1 MMHPDLPDLR
11 PQTRQNCA
19 SPHQDA
25 VEWRRCSEI
34 ARAHGRTF
42 FLASRFLPP
51 DRRRAIHATHAYCR
65 IADDITDR
73 SADPVAAARALD
85 AWERQLDAPTD
96 PIAVAFAT
104 VRSCHGVPV
113 AAGREQ
119 LAGVRMDLT
128 PCQFA
133 TWEELRPYAIGWP
146 GRLA

>member
-1 MMHPDLPDLR
+1 MPIA
-11 PQTRQNCA
+11 A
-19 SPHQDA
+19 SLTTSP
-25 VEWRRCSEI
+25 
-34 ARAHGRTF
+34 
-42 FLASRFLPP
+42 
-51 DRRRAIHATHAYCR
+51 
-65 IADDITDR
+65 TDR
-73 SADPVAAARALD
+73 PTLLPQRGALD